1 MFDFQQQIHAQ
12 QVPGGP
18 PQPIGALNPFGAL
31 GATMGLPHGPQGLL
45 KAPPDHHRPDIKPTG
60 LEGPAGAEERL
71 VSIVII
77 LINLDSSEIIYL
89 FAISAIRFHQR
100 IVRSI
105 VRAPHWTLR
114 TIRSVEKMKSCK

>member
-1 MFDFQQQIHAQ
+1 M
-12 QVPGGP
+12 PGGP

-77 LINLDSSEIIYL
+77 LINLDS
-89 FAISAIRFHQR
+89 F
-100 IVRSI
+100 
-105 VRAPHWTLR
+105 
-114 TIRSVEKMKSCK
+114 